1 MKSKRAKAV
10 DITKDVKEI
19 VWQRDGERC
28 IFCGTH
34 EAMPNAHIVPR
45 SKGGLGVANN
55 IVTLCMKCHFEMDQ
69 TEKRGEMLERAK
81 EYIRQ
86 FDPEWTE
93 ESVTYSKY

>member
-10 DITKDVKEI
+10 DIAKNVKEI
-19 VWQRDGERC
+19 VWQRDR
-28 IFCGTH
+28 
-34 EAMPNAHIVPR
+34 
-45 SKGGLGVANN
+45 
-55 IVTLCMKCHFEMDQ
+55 
-69 TEKRGEMLERAK
+69 RGEMIERAK

>member
-45 SKGGLGVANN
+45 SKGG
-55 IVTLCMKCHFEMDQ
+55 
-69 TEKRGEMLERAK
+69 
-81 EYIRQ
+81 
-86 FDPEWTE
+86 
-93 ESVTYSKY
+93 